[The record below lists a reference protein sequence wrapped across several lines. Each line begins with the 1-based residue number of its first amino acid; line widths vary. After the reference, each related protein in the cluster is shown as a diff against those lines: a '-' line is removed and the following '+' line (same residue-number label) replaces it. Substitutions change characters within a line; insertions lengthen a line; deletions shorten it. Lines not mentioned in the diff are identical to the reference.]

1 MKVNFI
7 LPSTGESGG
16 LKVIYRYA
24 LEFQKRG
31 IEVRLYYPIIPYILK
46 KSKNPVEFVYTFFR
60 NLLSHIYHA
69 VNKNKNPEL
78 RKILKPVLKINNFWI
93 PDADIIIATAWPT
106 AYDVDKLAESKGKK
120 YYFVQGY
127 EIWDNKELG
136 EKSYFLPLKKI
147 AISKWIVEQIHS
159 QGVEEKIDI
168 VHDGI
173 DCESFY
179 CNEDIEKKELKCL
192 MLYNKL
198 PIKGVKQG
206 IKAFEI
212 VKKKYHTKALQII
225 LVVCT
230 PITIGLFF
238 EAKSIVLV
246 VFGADFVPSII
257 TLQVFAP
264 FILLTTI
271 GNLYGTQLLMM
282 LNREKELLITV
293 SVGAGINL
301 VLNLILVNTFQQNG
315 VAFASVV
322 TEAIVMVAQII
333 AVQRQKLWLRLSKRF
348 VVSTVIMNIGLTLF
362 CILINR
368 MIASYIIEI
377 LIAII
382 GGGGIYLFVGSIT
395 HNEAI
400 FFILERIRGTLVST
414 TTKIRKNG
422 Y

>member
-212 VKKKYHTKALQII
+212 VKKKYHNISLTMFGLKKPKSLPENICFIENPSYEELRKLYADSDIFISPVLQEGWG
-225 LVVCT
+225 LTVV
-230 PITIGLFF
+230 
-238 EAKSIVLV
+238 EAMAS
-246 VFGADFVPSII
+246 
-257 TLQVFAP
+257 
-264 FILLTTI
+264 
-271 GNLYGTQLLMM
+271 
-282 LNREKELLITV
+282 RC
-293 SVGAGINL
+293 
-301 VLNLILVNTFQQNG
+301 
-315 VAFASVV
+315 SVV
-322 TEAIVMVAQII
+322 ATNTGCVAELGIDGENCLMVLPNNIEELAEKIEQLIINPDLRRKIANNGFEMVQSLTWEESTKKFLEA
-333 AVQRQKLWLRLSKRF
+333 LLR
-348 VVSTVIMNIGLTLF
+348 
-362 CILINR
+362 
-368 MIASYIIEI
+368 
-377 LIAII
+377 
-382 GGGGIYLFVGSIT
+382 
-395 HNEAI
+395 
-400 FFILERIRGTLVST
+400 
-414 TTKIRKNG
+414 
-422 Y
+422 